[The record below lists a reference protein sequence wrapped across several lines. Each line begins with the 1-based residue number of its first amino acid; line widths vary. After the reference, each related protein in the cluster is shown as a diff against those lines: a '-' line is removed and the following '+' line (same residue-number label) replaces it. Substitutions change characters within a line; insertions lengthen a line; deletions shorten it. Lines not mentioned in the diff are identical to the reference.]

1 MVGRKNRILCWI
13 PTSAENH
20 YKRARHVKNTWARHC
35 HLHIFFSNIKDT
47 ELDSVKLEVSDGY
60 ENLWGKTKAALV
72 YLHKHHLHHADWFLK
87 ADDDTFVIVE
97 NLQNMLKL
105 YDPNFPIFFGNKLK
119 KPNISQGFM
128 SGGAGYVLSEAALQ
142 VVVVKGLTNTHLCA
156 TTQSG
161 REDVELGRCLETV
174 GVLAGDSRDHLGRS
188 RFLSFTPGT
197 MLRPGGI
204 LSHGH
209 AWFHNLVYYP
219 TKEGPSCCSSTAVS
233 FHYVQPE
240 MMYTI
245 YYLVYTLRLAQ
256 PDHLPPRLPPD
267 NNSIPEQV
275 LAKYQ
280 RV

>member
-1 MVGRKNRILCWI
+1 MYRKLRLLVVPSSILVCVFLLVINLALLPTTPPRPRQPREEDEKEVEAHKMVGRKNRILCWI

-128 SGGAGYVLSEAALQ
+128 SGEKKGELTATRKVVILRQQ
-142 VVVVKGLTNTHLCA
+142 VITGKNESTMKSGQVRKISRVVNAIMKGVSAVVMERPNQKVET
-156 TTQSG
+156 
-161 REDVELGRCLETV
+161 DV
-174 GVLAGDSRDHLGRS
+174 
-188 RFLSFTPGT
+188 
-197 MLRPGGI
+197 
-204 LSHGH
+204 
-209 AWFHNLVYYP
+209 W
-219 TKEGPSCCSSTAVS
+219 
-233 FHYVQPE
+233 
-240 MMYTI
+240 
-245 YYLVYTLRLAQ
+245 
-256 PDHLPPRLPPD
+256 
-267 NNSIPEQV
+267 
-275 LAKYQ
+275 
-280 RV
+280 RVWQKID